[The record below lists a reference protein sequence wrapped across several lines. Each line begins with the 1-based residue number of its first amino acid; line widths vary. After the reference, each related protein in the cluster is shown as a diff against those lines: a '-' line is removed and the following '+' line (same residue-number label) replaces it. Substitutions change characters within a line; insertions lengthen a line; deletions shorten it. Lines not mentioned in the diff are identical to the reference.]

1 MNAINLLN
9 LKNLSFKKQNNVKKY
24 NLGLKQLSHDTV
36 SFSSNPIKR
45 DYKKELSE
53 YLEKEAYDKDFIIEN
68 QTAILGL
75 MEQYDLEPQDATDII
90 SVLGDNKDK
99 IEQMFQ
105 LNKRINSDGEQR
117 VSYYNIASLI
127 NEDLS
132 EEELDTISAFN
143 RTTEGCEEFLF
154 NIISDD
160 KTKMHEALK
169 RKKYETR
176 IIDIKYKEYKD
187 RLEYRGI
194 EKIERIAS
202 ELKYDEEKLKQIEDF
217 IQKASKLGLDVDFY
231 DAIKLINNGYT
242 PEKTQQTIK
251 DMEENNF
258 PIEDLVLYTDMLRDF
273 GKEAILNA
281 LEFVKKLGITN
292 VSLSY
297 INVYLDLKNKYG
309 DEFISEVVEFAKNN
323 NIPFNNVTRLST
335 IANILLALKNAE
347 STSENDVFPRKL
359 SKEELKEKYSKIS
372 DTDDWDS
379 ILADMYSQIRRTK
392 KYAVKYDKNYSGRFD
407 KLLSFTEMP
416 YLTLAGPKYK
426 MQNDWIYM
434 SNPKK
439 AKKIKGEP
447 VERVSLNVKGDYG
460 LIYMLNKLMNKTPAL
475 FSFKVPDK
483 IENWIKREDPVT
495 MYFYEEISPELKGLI
510 AKITEPYAR
519 GRINSAEKD
528 SKTPWMTI
536 EKQPTEE
543 EIEKLLQEAKES
555 NEDLYKVMDKHNK
568 RGHFTSTGFFK
579 TCLKVIEEYKT
590 SLEE

>member
-1 MNAINLLN
+1 MNAIKLLN
-9 LKNLSFKKQNNVKKY
+9 LKNLSFKKQNNAKKY
-24 NLGLKQLSHDTV
+24 NLGLKQLSRDTV
-36 SFSSNPIKR
+36 SFSSNPTKR

-53 YLEKEAYDKDFIIEN
+53 YLESEDYDKDFIAEN

-90 SVLGDNKDK
+90 SVLGNNKDK

-105 LNKRINSDGEQR
+105 LNERINSDGEQR

-127 NEDLS
+127 REDLS

-143 RTTEGCEEFLF
+143 RTTEGCEDFLF
-154 NIISDD
+154 NIISND

-169 RKKYETR
+169 RKKYEIR
-176 IIDIKYKEYKD
+176 IIDIKYKEYKK
-187 RLEYRGI
+187 RLEYKTVERI
-194 EKIERIAS
+194 EKIAS

-217 IQKASKLGLDVDFY
+217 IQKASEIGLDIDFY
-231 DAIKLINNGYT
+231 DAMDLINNGYT

-251 DMEENNF
+251 DMKENNF
-258 PIEDLVLYTDMLRDF
+258 PSEDLILYINMLRDY
-273 GKEAILNA
+273 GKEVILNTV
-281 LEFVKKLGITN
+281 EFVKNLGISD

-297 INVYLDLKNKYG
+297 INGYINLRNKYG
-309 DEFISEVVEFAKNN
+309 DEFISDAVEYAKNN
-323 NIPFNNVTRLST
+323 NMPFDNAKRLNMV
-335 IANILLALKNAE
+335 INIMLALKDAE
-347 STSENDVFPRKL
+347 STSEDDIFPKKL
-359 SKEELKEKYSKIS
+359 SKDELKEKYSKIS
-372 DTDDWDS
+372 NSDDWDS
-379 ILADMYSQIRRTK
+379 ILADMYSQIRRTN
-392 KYAVKYDKNYSGRFD
+392 KYAVKYDENYSGQFD

-416 YLTLAGPKYK
+416 YLTLPGPKYK
-426 MQNDWIYM
+426 IQNNWIYM

-439 AKKIKGEP
+439 AKKMKGES

-483 IENWIKREDPVT
+483 IEDWIKREDPVT
-495 MYFYEEISPELKGLI
+495 MYFYEEISPKLKDLI

-528 SKTPWMTI
+528 SPTPWMTI

-543 EIEKLLQEAKES
+543 EIEKLLQEAKELD
-555 NEDLYKVMDKHNK
+555 EDLYKVIDNHNK
-568 RGHFTSTGFFK
+568 RGHLTSTGFFK
-579 TCLKVIEEYKT
+579 TCLKVIEEYKA

>member
-9 LKNLSFKKQNNVKKY
+9 LKNLSFKKQNNAKKY
-24 NLGLKQLSHDTV
+24 NLGLKQLSRDTV
-36 SFSSNPIKR
+36 SFSSNPTKR

-53 YLEKEAYDKDFIIEN
+53 YLEKEAYDKDFITEN
-68 QTAILGL
+68 QTVILGL

-90 SVLGDNKDK
+90 SVLGNNKDK

-105 LNKRINSDGEQR
+105 LNERINSDGEQR

-132 EEELDTISAFN
+132 EEELDTISSFN

-169 RKKYETR
+169 RKKYEIR
-176 IIDIKYKEYKD
+176 IIDIKYKEYKK
-187 RLEYRGI
+187 RLEYKTVERI
-194 EKIERIAS
+194 EEIAS

-258 PIEDLVLYTDMLRDF
+258 PSEDLVLYTDMLRDF

-281 LEFVKKLGITN
+281 LEFVKNLGITN

-297 INVYLDLKNKYG
+297 INGYLDLKNKYG

-323 NIPFNNVTRLST
+323 NVPFNNVTRLST
-335 IANILLALKNAE
+335 IANILLALKNTGA
-347 STSENDVFPRKL
+347 TSEDDVFPRKL

-379 ILADMYSQIRRTK
+379 ILADMYSQIRRTE
-392 KYAVKYDKNYSGRFD
+392 KYSVKYDENYSGRFD

-426 MQNDWIYM
+426 IQNDWIYM
-434 SNPKK
+434 SNLKK

-495 MYFYEEISPELKGLI
+495 MYFYEEISPELKDLI

-528 SKTPWMTI
+528 SPTPWMTI

-543 EIEKLLQEAKES
+543 EIEKLLQEAKEL